1 MVWFAGVYLFIF
13 TIREFAKIVIMLTGQ
28 IKNLLLVIMGGFLV
42 IALKEFNNNWI
53 EPLHNIKQK
62 MAEPLDNIKIQN
74 ILQFRYPKF
83 VEKSLTNS
91 NSHIKHIYFVNNN
104 PDTIGKRNLTIPR
117 FGIPSNH
124 HFDMEADVRT
134 YDLAYFMKSM
144 YTVRAPS

>member
-1 MVWFAGVYLFIF
+1 
-13 TIREFAKIVIMLTGQ
+13 MLTGQ
-28 IKNLLLVIMGGFLV
+28 IKNLLLVIMGGFII
-42 IALKEFNNNWI
+42 IALQEFSKDFNNIWI
-53 EPLHNIKQK
+53 EPLHYPVPLKQTNEPLYNIKQK

-74 ILQFRYPKF
+74 ILQFRYPKL

-117 FGIPSNH
+117 FGIPSKHPTN
-124 HFDMEADVRT
+124 FQMEAIVRT

-144 YTVRAPS
+144 YTVRPSS